1 VKILNKKYR
10 NFLIIAVVVFVILS
24 ILKIPKLSINPG
36 FDDYIPENT
45 GNRAYLNR
53 LDSIFGGNE
62 KILIILKNDE
72 GVLNPQ
78 SFERLRLL
86 TRKLQKEKGI
96 EHTFSLHD
104 VIEITQEDG
113 FTIIDPLVSEIPSGQ
128 KAIDSL
134 KQRIVANEMARRLV
148 SEDFSASA
156 IVLTKAIDAGD
167 HSVISAIEQVIEETP
182 GEDEIHIGGLAY
194 IRNSVKSYIK
204 KDLVTLLPAAL
215 LLMIVMLYLF
225 FREWKG
231 VVLPF
236 IVVVLSIVFS
246 FGLMAVFEWEISI
259 VTVLLPVMLIAI
271 ANDYGI
277 HLINLYQEKIA
288 HGEFTGVKDI
298 ASGIYRELRRPIV
311 ITGLTTIGGMLG
323 LLSHQMVPAAQLGVL
338 ASLGIALALLLS
350 LFFIPALL
358 TFYKKPK
365 TAHLPLTERNG
376 FLNKVLRL
384 FAQWVNHYPM
394 TIVASFVL
402 VAVISI
408 GGIFLLKVDTN
419 IEGYFGRNTDIRE
432 SIDLTNEKFGG
443 SQYVS
448 VLFSGNVLSPE
459 LLHRMEGY
467 TLKIEELPHAGNIL
481 SPVTFFKELSKGIY
495 SPGEP
500 EYGTLPGSEAEAAQY
515 LEIASLAGFAD
526 QAAQIIDYNNENARI
541 LVSLTDGSNQ
551 TGKEM
556 LKALGEITIG
566 DPMLNC
572 IAGPGLSK
580 IQIADMVI
588 KGQITSLFLALFI
601 IFVLLS
607 FIFRST
613 AAGIKGSLPLLV
625 ATLFLFGLMG
635 FLGIS
640 LDIVTALLSSIMIG
654 VGVDYT
660 IHFLWRYK
668 AEYAVSNDIKK
679 AVSVTLVTA
688 GRGIIFN
695 AFSVIIGFSVLMF
708 SGFSP
713 LRFFGVLV
721 VVSIFSC
728 LISALLLVP
737 AIVTLTKPGFL
748 EPKQS

>member
-1 VKILNKKYR
+1 M
-10 NFLIIAVVVFVILS
+10 IIAVVVFVILS

-298 ASGIYRELRRPIV
+298 AYSVHRELRQPIV

-323 LLSHQMVPAAQLGVL
+323 LLSHQMAPAAQLGVL
-338 ASLGIALALLLS
+338 ASFGIGLALLLS
-350 LFFIPALL
+350 LYFIPALL

-376 FLNKVLRL
+376 FLYKVLRL
-384 FAQWVNHYPM
+384 FAWWVNYYPR
-394 TIVASFVL
+394 TVVASFIF
-402 VAVISI
+402 VAIISI

-419 IEGYFGRNTDIRE
+419 IEGYFGRNTEIRE

-467 TLKIEELPHAGNIL
+467 TREIEELPQAGNIL
-481 SPVTFFKELSKGIY
+481 SPVTFFKELSKGIFL
-495 SPGEP
+495 PGEP
-500 EYGTLPGSEAEAAQY
+500 EYGTLPRSEAEAAQY
-515 LEIASLAGFAD
+515 LEMASLAGFDD
-526 QAAQIIDYNNENARI
+526 QAAQLIDYNNENARI

-556 LKALGEITIG
+556 LKALGEITNG

-588 KGQITSLFLALFI
+588 KGQISSLVLALFI

-613 AAGIKGSLPLLV
+613 SAGIKGSLPLLV

-640 LDIVTALLSSIMIG
+640 LDIVTALLSSVMIG

-660 IHFLWRYK
+660 IHFLWRYRT
-668 AEYAVSNDIKK
+668 EYAVSNDIKE

-695 AFSVIIGFSVLMF
+695 AVSVILGFAVLIF

-737 AIVTLTKPGFL
+737 AIVTLTKPKFL
-748 EPKQS
+748 EPKQNRRP

>member
-1 VKILNKKYR
+1 M
-10 NFLIIAVVVFVILS
+10 IIAVVVFVILS
-24 ILKIPKLSINPG
+24 ILQIPKLSINPG

-104 VIEITQEDG
+104 VIEISQEDG
-113 FTIIDPLVSEIPSGQ
+113 FTIINPLVSEIPSGQ

-134 KQRIVANEMARRLV
+134 KQRIAANEMARRLV

-459 LLHRMEGY
+459 LLRRIEGY

-495 SPGEP
+495 SPGDP

-607 FIFRST
+607 FIFKST

-737 AIVTLTKPGFL
+737 AIVTLTKPKFL